1 MKLFF
6 RSLLFVIATG
16 FLMLSC
22 VKQESYSDIPE
33 IGYGS
38 FQLYFDTTQYAKRGV
53 LIFSFQDGNGDIG
66 LNPGDTNPPFEKG
79 GPYYYNLV
87 ISYFEKQ
94 QGQWVEITLDPPYS
108 ARIPVLNP
116 DYPGKPIKGYIT
128 DTLTLDP
135 APQFDTVKFSFF
147 IYDRALNQS
156 NVVTTPDIVL
166 KRPY

>member
-1 MKLFF
+1 MKLFL
-6 RSLLFVIATG
+6 RSFFLIIATG
-16 FLMLSC
+16 ALMLSC
-22 VKQESYSDIPE
+22 VKQESYPDIPE

-38 FQLYFDTTQYAKRGV
+38 FQLQFDTTQYAKRGI
-53 LIFSFQDGNGDIG
+53 LIFSFQDGDGDIG

-94 QGQWVEITLDPPYS
+94 AGQWVEIILDPPFS

-135 APQFDTVKFSFF
+135 APQFDTVRFSFF
-147 IYDRALNQS
+147 IYDRALHQS

-166 KRPY
+166 KRPF